1 MSIKSIFYRY
11 INKLPYSTIII
22 DYFSLFIAKSLQMGL
37 AFVREIVLAKILGP
51 TSFGTWKGIE
61 IIQLYHQ
68 YSTLGT
74 QNGMSREIPKLRG
87 MGKESQI
94 NNLQNVALGH
104 VFILPLFI
112 SILIMA
118 YSFFITND
126 LIQFGVRMTAINV
139 LLLMGKSFFVR
150 LYYAD
155 MRFVIYSK
163 ISIYLSF
170 ILNIFAIICAVTLE
184 ERAPYVIIFISNII
198 WLCTLIKYGKYNLLP
213 KISFIESWGL
223 IKIGFPIM
231 IIGFLYGLLTTI
243 DRLIILKYFDVTHL
257 GYYSVFMMVGLV
269 ITGVSSSLGEMIY
282 PRMNKRFGEKGTPES
297 LDFLLFSPSYIMSSV
312 LGIICTG
319 IIFII
324 IIFGPIYLSEYKP
337 GFTSAMIFCIGA
349 SFGGGSVLNT
359 IDKQWVSVGFQVIAL
374 VINVLLSLWLIHMN
388 FGITS
393 VAIGTIVSLI
403 FFKLGT
409 TCASYYF
416 IRISIF
422 NQLKRLTAVA
432 MPSFLTGF
440 YYTSTQHII
449 SDYNNNI
456 SIQILVLI
464 MFILVS
470 TIILA
475 LRVKSVFNQ
484 TIITRYGVYK

>member
-1 MSIKSIFYRY
+1 
-11 INKLPYSTIII
+11 
-22 DYFSLFIAKSLQMGL
+22 MGL

-74 QNGMSREIPKLRG
+74 QNGMTREIPKLRG
-87 MGKESQI
+87 MGKERQI
-94 NNLQNVALGH
+94 NNLRNVALGH
-104 VFILPLFI
+104 VFTLPLFV
-112 SILIMA
+112 SILIMV

-139 LLLMGKSFFVR
+139 LLLMGTSFFVR

-155 MRFVIYSK
+155 MRFSIYSK
-163 ISIYLSF
+163 IAIYLSF

-184 ERAPYVIIFISNII
+184 ERAPYIIIFINNVI
-198 WLCTLIKYGKYNLLP
+198 WLSTLIKYGKYNLRP

-257 GYYSVFMMVGLV
+257 GYYSVFIMVGLV
-269 ITGVSSSLGEMIY
+269 MTGISSSLGEIIY

-312 LGIICTG
+312 LGIICSG
-319 IIFII
+319 IVFVI
-324 IIFGPIYLSEYKP
+324 IIFGPIYFNEYKP
-337 GFTSAMIFCIGA
+337 GFSSAMIFCIGA
-349 SFGGGSVLNT
+349 SFGGGSILNT

-374 VINVLLSLWLIHMN
+374 AINVLLSLWLIHMN

-393 VAIGTIVSLI
+393 VAIGTTVALI
-403 FFKLGT
+403 FHKLGS

-416 IRISIF
+416 IRISIR

-432 MPSFLTGF
+432 IPSFLTGS
-440 YYTSTQHII
+440 YYISTQYVI
-449 SDYNNNI
+449 SNYNNDI
-456 SIQILVLI
+456 SIQILVLLI
-464 MFILVS
+464 FILVS
-470 TIILA
+470 SIILA
-475 LRVKSVFNQ
+475 LRVKSIFNQ
-484 TIITRYGVYK
+484 TISFKYDIHK